1 MIDLLKVIRMFIII
15 NNIMID
21 SYIDLLKVMQLFIIT
36 IL

>member
-1 MIDLLKVIRMFIII
+1 MIDLLKIIRLFIII

-36 IL
+36 II

>member
-1 MIDLLKVIRMFIII
+1 MIDLLKIIRLFIII